1 MTRGR
6 AGRPAPQ
13 PCEALLGRE
22 GERALGSLVLGGI
35 WVGGSISSGL
45 DTEWGLQDAEPEFKI
60 KQIHINVN
68 IYIRRKV
75 CLKENRGLGRRYPLT
90 QTCNHFTHP
99 PCPFWIL

>member
-45 DTEWGLQDAEPEFKI
+45 DTEWGLQDAEPLLWE
-60 KQIHINVN
+60 
-68 IYIRRKV
+68 
-75 CLKENRGLGRRYPLT
+75 L
-90 QTCNHFTHP
+90 
-99 PCPFWIL
+99 